1 MWRGGKWQA
10 ERARRGVLKTY
21 MLAMVSVQ
29 CRLVGNDSSA
39 GAACWRRR
47 RGLSPT
53 MQAWSSGVG
62 CIGRGYVGF
71 SRGAFGFGHE
81 QATSM
86 GSSVGRVCGVIAR
99 LMPCRTVCGASE
111 MDACTNGNAVHALG
125 VHGACSTGSERGRL
139 RGLRPVGAAGVDWA
153 VSMVSRGR

>member
-1 MWRGGKWQA
+1 MRRGGKWEA
-10 ERARRGVLKTY
+10 ERERRGVLETY
-21 MLAMVSVQ
+21 MLAMLSVQ

-39 GAACWRRR
+39 GAACWGRRH
-47 RGLSPT
+47 GLSPT

-71 SRGAFGFGHE
+71 SRGVLDFGHE

-86 GSSVGRVCGVIAR
+86 GRSAGRVCCVIAH
-99 LMPCRTVCGASE
+99 LMPCRTVYGASE

-125 VHGACSTGSERGRL
+125 IHGACSTGSERGRL

-153 VSMVSRGR
+153 ASTVSRGH